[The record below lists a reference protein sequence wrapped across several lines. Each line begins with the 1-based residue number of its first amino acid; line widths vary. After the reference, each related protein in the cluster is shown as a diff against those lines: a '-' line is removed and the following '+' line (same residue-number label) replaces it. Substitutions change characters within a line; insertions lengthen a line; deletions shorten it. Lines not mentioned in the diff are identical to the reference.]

1 MIVFMISI
9 SEETKLTK
17 LVSSRRG
24 DSLGLDEEGISL
36 QSFSYARCINSEDLI
51 YSNLT
56 IVNNNILL
64 YLKFAKMLGQPCPP
78 KKVTMWVE
86 RYVN

>member
-1 MIVFMISI
+1 MIVFMFSI

-64 YLKFAKMLGQPCPP
+64 YLKFAKMLGQPYPP
-78 KKVTMWVE
+78 K
-86 RYVN
+86 R